1 MIHESEVRIVIA
13 HTNIKQCTLLM
24 KFHTPKEGEADP
36 DALFYPNLD
45 AHCEIKSATIPQKL
59 CGILTK

>member
-45 AHCEIKSATIPQKL
+45 AHCEIKSATIP
-59 CGILTK
+59 